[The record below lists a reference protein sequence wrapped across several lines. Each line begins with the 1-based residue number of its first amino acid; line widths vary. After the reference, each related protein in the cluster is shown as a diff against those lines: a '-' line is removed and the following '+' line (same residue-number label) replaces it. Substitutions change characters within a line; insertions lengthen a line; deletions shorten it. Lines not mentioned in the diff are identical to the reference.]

1 MGMNIKSDEAHRI
14 AKEIANHTGETLTS
28 AVVTAL
34 KERLERL
41 KRKANFEERKA
52 RIEEIIRRSGP
63 TAPGVTSD
71 HSDLYDELGLPK

>member
-1 MGMNIKSDEAHRI
+1 MGMNIKSDEAQRI
-14 AKEIANHTGETLTS
+14 AKEIAHHTGETITS
-28 AVVTAL
+28 AVLTAL

-41 KRKANFEERKA
+41 KREANYEERKA

-71 HSDLYDELGLPK
+71 HSDLYDEYGLPK

>member
-1 MGMNIKSDEAHRI
+1 MGMNIKSDEAQRI

-28 AVVTAL
+28 AVLTAL
-34 KERLERL
+34 KERLGRL
-41 KRKANFEERKA
+41 KREANFEERKA

-71 HSDLYDELGLPK
+71 HSDLYDDIGLPK